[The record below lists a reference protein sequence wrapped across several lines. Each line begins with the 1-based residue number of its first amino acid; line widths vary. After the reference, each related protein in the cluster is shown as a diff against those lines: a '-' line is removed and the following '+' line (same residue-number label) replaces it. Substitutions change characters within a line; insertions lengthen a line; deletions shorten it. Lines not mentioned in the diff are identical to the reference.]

1 MIEFYTSKRIDNS
14 RLARPSA
21 SRWREY
27 ARRLAWAGALA
38 SCALL
43 YTWQHFQDIQ
53 LRYQL
58 QEVQARQAQAMDLNQ
73 QLHLEAASLTS
84 PMRIDAIAR
93 QQLGMT
99 ASATLGPEFRRR
111 VQRLEQICG
120 RSFFPPNYIPKRYQT
135 GFDEKSGKSYPRSED
150 VFTYLEMKTMAELPF
165 EDHVSCSS
173 IYNLCER

>member
-1 MIEFYTSKRIDNS
+1 MTEFYTSKRIDNS

-27 ARRLAWAGALA
+27 ARRMAWAGALA
-38 SCALL
+38 CCALL

-58 QEVQARQAQAMDLNQ
+58 EELQARQAQAMDLNQ

-99 ASATLGPEFRRR
+99 VSVPAQLLPAAATDAARDAYLAPR
-111 VQRLEQICG
+111 VPTQPAQ
-120 RSFFPPNYIPKRYQT
+120 
-135 GFDEKSGKSYPRSED
+135 
-150 VFTYLEMKTMAELPF
+150 
-165 EDHVSCSS
+165 
-173 IYNLCER
+173 

>member
-1 MIEFYTSKRIDNS
+1 MTEFYTSKRIDNS
-14 RLARPSA
+14 RLSRPA
-21 SRWREY
+21 AARWREY
-27 ARRLAWAGALA
+27 AQRMAWAGALA

-58 QEVQARQAQAMDLNQ
+58 EDLKSRQTQAMQLNQ

-99 ASATLGPEFRRR
+99 VSVPAQYLPTADAAARDAYLAQR
-111 VQRLEQICG
+111 VLTQPTE
-120 RSFFPPNYIPKRYQT
+120 P
-135 GFDEKSGKSYPRSED
+135 
-150 VFTYLEMKTMAELPF
+150 
-165 EDHVSCSS
+165 
-173 IYNLCER
+173 

>member
-14 RLARPSA
+14 RLARPSV

-27 ARRLAWAGALA
+27 ARRMAWAGALA

-58 QEVQARQAQAMDLNQ
+58 QDLTARQAQAIDLNQ

-99 ASATLGPEFRRR
+99 VSVPAQFLPAADAPR
-111 VQRLEQICG
+111 VAYLAQRVPTQ
-120 RSFFPPNYIPKRYQT
+120 PAQ
-135 GFDEKSGKSYPRSED
+135 
-150 VFTYLEMKTMAELPF
+150 
-165 EDHVSCSS
+165 
-173 IYNLCER
+173 

>member
-1 MIEFYTSKRIDNS
+1 MTEFYTSKRIDNS

-27 ARRLAWAGALA
+27 ARRMAWAGALA
-38 SCALL
+38 CCALL

-58 QEVQARQAQAMDLNQ
+58 EELQARQAQAMDLNQ

-99 ASATLGPEFRRR
+99 VSAPAQFLPAATTDAPRDAYLT
-111 VQRLEQICG
+111 QRAPTQ
-120 RSFFPPNYIPKRYQT
+120 PAQ
-135 GFDEKSGKSYPRSED
+135 
-150 VFTYLEMKTMAELPF
+150 
-165 EDHVSCSS
+165 
-173 IYNLCER
+173 

>member
-27 ARRLAWAGALA
+27 ARRMAWAGALA

-58 QEVQARQAQAMDLNQ
+58 QDLEARQSQAVDLSQ

-99 ASATLGPEFRRR
+99 VSVPAQLLPTADAPRDAYLAQR
-111 VQRLEQICG
+111 VPTQPAQ
-120 RSFFPPNYIPKRYQT
+120 
-135 GFDEKSGKSYPRSED
+135 
-150 VFTYLEMKTMAELPF
+150 
-165 EDHVSCSS
+165 
-173 IYNLCER
+173 

>member
-1 MIEFYTSKRIDNS
+1 MTEFYTSKRIDNS
-14 RLARPSA
+14 RLSRPAA

-27 ARRLAWAGALA
+27 ARRMAWAAALA

-58 QEVQARQAQAMDLNQ
+58 EDLKSRQTQAVELNQ

-99 ASATLGPEFRRR
+99 VSLPAQYLPTADVPRDAYLA
-111 VQRLEQICG
+111 QRAPTQ
-120 RSFFPPNYIPKRYQT
+120 PAQP
-135 GFDEKSGKSYPRSED
+135 
-150 VFTYLEMKTMAELPF
+150 
-165 EDHVSCSS
+165 
-173 IYNLCER
+173 

>member
-1 MIEFYTSKRIDNS
+1 MTEFYTSKRIDNS
-14 RLARPSA
+14 RLSRPA
-21 SRWREY
+21 ALRWREY
-27 ARRLAWAGALA
+27 ARRMAWAGALA

-58 QEVQARQAQAMDLNQ
+58 EDLKSRQTQAMEMNQ

-99 ASATLGPEFRRR
+99 VSVPAQYLPAADVPR
-111 VQRLEQICG
+111 VAYLAQRLPTQ
-120 RSFFPPNYIPKRYQT
+120 PAQP
-135 GFDEKSGKSYPRSED
+135 
-150 VFTYLEMKTMAELPF
+150 
-165 EDHVSCSS
+165 
-173 IYNLCER
+173 